1 MIIYRPHRGGLAESM
16 REKEVFD
23 SESDMK
29 AAIVHRWH
37 GIFDC
42 NMFDESD
49 IVVNWNEPG
58 VFDERTGWED
68 TRYVCV
74 KRMGSEVYAVPQCIG
89 MCATKFPCAFSVR
102 YLCVD
107 AASSAE
113 TAK

>member
-23 SESDMK
+23 TEADMK
-29 AAIVHRWH
+29 AAIVHRWR
-37 GIFDC
+37 GI
-42 NMFDESD
+42 FDESD
-49 IVVNWNEPG
+49 IVVKWNEPG
-58 VFDERTGWED
+58 VFDERTGWKD
-68 TRYVCV
+68 TQHVCV

-107 AASSAE
+107 AASGAE